1 MSSLRS
7 VCGVFR
13 IGRVAIIFE
22 SWFLWWKVISS
33 FFAMMKE
40 ILVTTIPVST
50 PPGPTLYFL
59 KIMNGL

>member
-22 SWFLWWKVISS
+22 SWFFVVESDFII
-33 FFAMMKE
+33 FAMMKE
-40 ILVTTIPVST
+40 ILVTTIPVTT
-50 PPGPTLYFL
+50 PPGPSLYFL
-59 KIMNGL
+59 K